1 MFRDTNQIKRIQ
13 NGDSESLRRLY
24 VEHKDLMLTLANAL
38 LHDIHLAEDAVQE
51 VFLRFS
57 RNIRQIDVH
66 TNIRSYL
73 TTSIVNEVRSRLRRK
88 KLRVEHGTDMEQAA
102 PAEPPC
108 RRMEESETADR
119 LRICLEEL
127 PYEQREVVLL
137 RLKAGLKFREI
148 ADIQQTSIATIQG
161 RYRYGIDK
169 LRSLLNGELEK

>member
-1 MFRDTNQIKRIQ
+1 MFRDANQIKRIQ

-51 VFLRFS
+51 VFLRFTK
-57 RNIRQIDVH
+57 NIRQVDVR

-73 TTSIVNEVRSRLRRK
+73 TTSVVNEVRSQLRRK
-88 KLRVEHGTDMEQAA
+88 KIRLDHGADMEQAA
-102 PAEPPC
+102 STEPPC
-108 RRMEESETADR
+108 RRMEEGETAER
-119 LRICLEEL
+119 LRSCLEQL
-127 PYEQREVVLL
+127 PYEQREAVLL
-137 RLKAGLKFREI
+137 RFKAGLKFRQI